1 MSYRNHFP
9 PRRGLELPRRL
20 EPVRCLIAHRG
31 SVPPLAGGGHGEVS
45 VGEADRM
52 ERRTVQALEIVHH
65 LPNQVVPTQRYLFGK
80 RPANI

>member
-20 EPVRCLIAHRG
+20 EPVRCLLAHRG
-31 SVPPLAGGGHGEVS
+31 AVPPLAGGRHGGMS
-45 VGEADRM
+45 VGASDRM
-52 ERRTVQALEIVHH
+52 ERRTVQAQEIVHH
-65 LPNQVVPTQRYLFGK
+65 LPNQAVPAQRCLFGK